1 MLPCLEQESISVR
14 CVLPAFVVQWVYDVT
29 SCLAPCSCQR
39 GMMSLPIWSHVPS
52 MGVWSQAGGDLVPCK
67 SITFP
72 LTSFAVV
79 IKTGLLSD
87 VIRLVGGNATHGRVE
102 VYHNGEWGTVCDDLF
117 RDEDAS
123 VSCITRIPV
132 FKCAFICPYP
142 IGIRTCRSILHLL
155 ANLNIKLLQLLSRWY
170 VTNWDL
176 QMEVLISKGMAEVPV
191 RFGWTT

>member
-1 MLPCLEQESISVR
+1 MLPCLEQESLPVR
-14 CVLPAFVVQWVYDVT
+14 YVVPAFVVQGVYDVT
-29 SCLAPCSCQR
+29 SCLAPCSYQR

-52 MGVWSQAGGDLVPCK
+52 MGGLVSGRGDLVPCK

-87 VIRLVGGNATHGRVE
+87 VIRLVDGNATNGRVE

-123 VSCITRIPV
+123 VSCITRIP
-132 FKCAFICPYP
+132 AITSIYICIHLP
-142 IGIRTCRSILHLL
+142 IPNRHSYMWKYSSLVG
-155 ANLNIKLLQLLSRWY
+155 KL
-170 VTNWDL
+170 
-176 QMEVLISKGMAEVPV
+176 
-191 RFGWTT
+191 